1 MQNKPTQVQSLGVIL
16 GIEFQAFLLLSGTGY
31 MRLTGWNF
39 QKCLRDLLAEVPT
52 DCQWSLYSWNS
63 FGSYKIPAYCQ
74 CSIITQPCV
83 QLEYFSSKGQF
94 HLWLYSGILKCEFG
108 KCAPKPDEVL
118 RKTYISCMGCFF
130 LTLPRGVAYQH
141 SIKHIFIPMTEKLV
155 LQLGQFIS
163 QFCNKFP
170 EWFQAVHF
178 SPKIHNPKLCC
189 IMLHFV
195 TYHDMRGLNSI

>member
-1 MQNKPTQVQSLGVIL
+1 
-16 GIEFQAFLLLSGTGY
+16 
-31 MRLTGWNF
+31 
-39 QKCLRDLLAEVPT
+39 
-52 DCQWSLYSWNS
+52 
-63 FGSYKIPAYCQ
+63 
-74 CSIITQPCV
+74 
-83 QLEYFSSKGQF
+83 
-94 HLWLYSGILKCEFG
+94 
-108 KCAPKPDEVL
+108 
-118 RKTYISCMGCFF
+118 
-130 LTLPRGVAYQH
+130 
-141 SIKHIFIPMTEKLV
+141 MTEKLV